1 MVFALVHIV
10 GALALAGC
18 LYYSTLILGS
28 KWAERVERRTYDDF
42 SIALGVPVSALKRG
56 KHAAEFVGHLSERY
70 SNDLL
75 SNRLSDLWDTALLV
89 YDLLCHLVLV
99 VAAGALLWAI
109 AVDGRE
115 WAKGMWAVPAV
126 FVAFKCLEAVMTAM
140 CMALTGRYPGEAK
153 LWRKALASAI
163 EVAPGGINSSAAD
176 RADDAIP
183 WRS

>member
-1 MVFALVHIV
+1 MVHVL

-18 LYYSTLILGS
+18 LYYSSLILGS
-28 KWAERVERRTYDDF
+28 RWGERVEQRTYNDF

-56 KHAAEFVGHLSERY
+56 EHAAEFVEHLSGRY

-75 SNRLSDLWDTALLV
+75 RNRLSDLWDTTLLV
-89 YDLLCHLVLV
+89 CDLLCHLVLV
-99 VAAGALLWAI
+99 MAAGAVLWAI

-115 WAKGMWAVPAV
+115 WARGMWAVPAV
-126 FVAFKCLEAVMTAM
+126 FAAFKCIEAVMNAM

-153 LWRKALASAI
+153 RWRKALAAAI
-163 EVAPGGINSSAAD
+163 EGTPGGINSPVAD
-176 RADDAIP
+176 RAAEAMP